1 MLIIVSVLQSQQSTA
16 PQSSAALSTNI
27 KVVTL
32 GDSISVDPPGSDLY
46 NHYPSLLKSRYNVS
60 TSDSF
65 AVGGSQTGSS
75 PSPYKGMRL
84 QYTEDV
90 VGKGYDLLIIMGGV
104 NDVASGVSSSVTET
118 NLDWIY
124 TQAKSAGLKV
134 VAISILPWGC
144 FSSSS
149 PAKMA
154 ITKDINAWI
163 KTNANVDYFIDAY
176 EEFNRGDD
184 CLKEIYNLDKIHV
197 NGVGHEKLAEMIFSQ
212 VFQQI
217 TPTSGNMQ
225 CGALGCSA
233 NGDDAACGWPTISYE
248 CKSGFNN
255 GEGRCEIVCTG
266 NQVKL
271 DMCTCGTATPT
282 PTAGGATPTATVSPT
297 HSTSPST
304 SPTATL
310 TASPTNRPTNT
321 PTSLPTAT
329 RAPTN
334 SVVITTKTPTK
345 TPKSTDVS
353 IPRTALNDN
362 QINYIIIGI
371 VLIVCGIYLR
381 NSTKSKS
388 SI

>member
-1 MLIIVSVLQSQQSTA
+1 MLQSQQSTA
-16 PQSSAALSTNI
+16 PQSSAALSTST

-32 GDSISVDPPGSDLY
+32 GDSISIDPPASDLY
-46 NHYPSLLKSRYNVS
+46 NHYASLLKSKYNVT
-60 TSDSF
+60 TSDSY
-65 AVGGSQTGSS
+65 AIGGAQTGTS
-75 PSPYKGMRL
+75 PSPFKGMRL
-84 QYTEDV
+84 QYSEDV

-104 NDVASGVSSSVTET
+104 NDVASNVSASTTET

-124 TQAKSAGLKV
+124 TQAKSAGMKI
-134 VAISILPWGC
+134 VAIPILPWGC

-149 PAKMA
+149 TEKKAT
-154 ITKDINAWI
+154 TKEINAWI
-163 KTNANVDYFIDAY
+163 KSNNKIDYFIDAY
-176 EEFNRGDD
+176 EEFNGGDD
-184 CLKEIYNLDKIHV
+184 CLKDIYNLDKIHV
-197 NGVGHEKLAEMIFSQ
+197 NRAGHDKLAEMIFNQ

-282 PTAGGATPTATVSPT
+282 PTTGGATPTTTVSPT
-297 HSTSPST
+297 HSTSPSP
-304 SPTATL
+304 SPTAIL

-321 PTSLPTAT
+321 ATSAPTAT
-329 RAPTN
+329 RSPTN
-334 SVVITTKTPTK
+334 TAVVTTKTPTRA
-345 TPKSTDVS
+345 PKSTDAN

-371 VLIVCGIYLR
+371 VLIVGGIYLR
-381 NSTKSKS
+381 NSTKNKS